1 MYKILFKLPFLFSNS
16 FKYTIMPD
24 LSTSYLGLKLKS
36 PVIAA
41 ASGLTNSLQDI
52 IELEKHGAG
61 AVVLKSLFEE
71 EIVTEMEHELN
82 KMHSENYLYPETMEF
97 YESYDVEDTLT
108 KYLKLIT
115 ECKQNVDIPVIAS
128 INCITSHNWP
138 YFAKSLEDAGADA
151 LELNISI
158 LPSDPELTSN
168 ESEKIY
174 FDIIN
179 AVKQE
184 VSIPISIKISNYFSN
199 LAGMLS
205 RFSKA
210 GVNGI
215 VLFNRFYS
223 PDIDID
229 SFDVIP
235 APKFSTPN
243 DYIMPLRWIA
253 IMSERVECDLAAS
266 TGVHDGIAL
275 IKMLLAGASAVQ
287 VASTLYKNGF
297 AHMQLMI
304 NELQSWMKL
313 KDFSNIEQIKGI
325 LSQSKSINPA
335 GYLRIQ
341 FMKHFAEK

>member
-1 MYKILFKLPFLFSNS
+1 
-16 FKYTIMPD
+16 MPD
-24 LSTSYLGLKLKS
+24 LSTSYMGLKLKS

-82 KMHSENYLYPETMEF
+82 KMYSNNYLYPETMEF
-97 YESYDVEDTLT
+97 YETYDVEDTLT
-108 KYLKLIT
+108 KYLKLIAD
-115 ECKQNVDIPVIAS
+115 CKQNVQVPIIAS
-128 INCITSHNWP
+128 INCITAHNWP
-138 YFAKSLEDAGADA
+138 YFAKSLQDAGADA

-158 LPSDPELTSN
+158 LPSDPEATSAEN
-168 ESEKIY
+168 EKVY
-174 FDIIN
+174 FDIIK
-179 AVKQE
+179 AVKHE
-184 VSIPISIKISNYFSN
+184 VSIPVSIKISNYFTN
-199 LAGMLS
+199 LSGMLT
-205 RFSKA
+205 RFSNA
-210 GVNGI
+210 GVDGI

-229 SFDVIP
+229 NFDIVP
-235 APKFSTPN
+235 ANKFSSPD

-253 IMSERVECDLAAS
+253 ITSERVECDLSAS
-266 TGVHDGIAL
+266 NGVHDGSTL
-275 IKMLLAGASAVQ
+275 VKMILAGASCVQ
-287 VASTLYKNGF
+287 VASTLYKNGY
-297 AHMQLMI
+297 AHIQLMLT
-304 NELQSWMKL
+304 ELQNWMAS
-313 KDFSNIEQIKGI
+313 KDFSTIAQIQGM